1 MPLGRLSDRL
11 SFGQGESDVD
21 DTMMDIMANRPAL
34 DEGGSFGFGDGFAGE
49 EDDTVD
55 LRADVE
61 GVDGD
66 YTENL
71 AKQQSPGMVL
81 DTHQPHT
88 TTNRP
93 KGKLKTQ
100 KCARFFGRMAD
111 IFRLSRHGIV
121 VPALPSELIR
131 NLAQQFSAKTLS
143 KDALPAIEKAS
154 DLFFQNIS

>member
-11 SFGQGESDVD
+11 SFGQGESDID

-34 DEGGSFGFGDGFAGE
+34 DEGGSFGFGDGFTGE

-93 KGKLKTQ
+93 KGKLKAQ
-100 KCARFFGRMAD
+100 KCAPFFGTMTD
-111 IFRLSRHGIV
+111 FLDFRDMGL
-121 VPALPSELIR
+121 
-131 NLAQQFSAKTLS
+131 
-143 KDALPAIEKAS
+143 
-154 DLFFQNIS
+154 LFLHCRVS